1 VRSRDKIQPNF
12 GYNSCI
18 QVFSNE
24 YDIQRV
30 TFCPAGARF
39 NNGRNEGGEEQK
51 N

>member
-18 QVFSNE
+18 QVSSIA

-30 TFCPAGARF
+30 TFGPAGARF
-39 NNGRNEGGEEQK
+39 NNEGEEQ
-51 N
+51 